1 MADGMAADELAA
13 LAGSSRANVE
23 RLTQLGI
30 LTPDDA
36 GRYEP
41 SAVAALRLMHA
52 MEEAGVDLEAVG
64 RGFRTGALTFG
75 GFDTYFARPAPFVGT
90 FGELAGRI
98 GVEFDAVARQVVALG
113 FPLPRPG
120 DPVRGD
126 EARLLEETFAVW
138 GFVPPDELARLG
150 RVFGDNVRRVAQGSI
165 RFFDA
170 TVNEPSRRPDL
181 ALEERQ
187 ERAREV
193 GVGATGLA
201 FRTIE
206 WLFRRHFESELIRY
220 MTDGTER
227 FLEEQGIAPA
237 RPQPEPAIAF
247 LDLTGFTALTEEHG
261 DLAAADAAGRLA
273 AVVAETA
280 RAYGGEPVKWLGDG
294 VMFHFPRPA
303 AGLLG
308 ALALVERT
316 PHVVQVPARVGLH
329 AGPVVQQDGD
339 YYGRTVNVAAR
350 IADYARPGEVLVSEA
365 ARDAASADDLEFREI
380 GPVALRGLRE
390 SLSLFAVARRA

>member
-1 MADGMAADELAA
+1 MAEGMAADELAA
-13 LAGSSRANVE
+13 LAGSSREDVE
-23 RLTQLGI
+23 RLTTLGI
-30 LTPDDA
+30 LAADEA
-36 GRYEP
+36 GRYDD
-41 SAVAALRLMHA
+41 SAIPALRLMHS

-64 RGFRTGALTFG
+64 RGFRSGALTFG
-75 GFDTYFARPAPFVGT
+75 GFDTYFARPAPFAGT
-90 FGELAGRI
+90 FGELAERL

-113 FPLPRPG
+113 FPLPKPDDR
-120 DPVRGD
+120 VRED
-126 EARLLEETFAVW
+126 EAQVLEETFAVW
-138 GFVPPDELARLG
+138 GFVPPHELARLG
-150 RVFGDNVRRVAQGSI
+150 RLFGDNVRRVAQGSI

-170 TVNEPSRRPDL
+170 AVNEPSRRPDL
-181 ALEERQ
+181 PLEERQ
-187 ERAREV
+187 EHARQV

-201 FRTIE
+201 FHTVE
-206 WLFRRHFESELIRY
+206 WLFRRYFESELIRY
-220 MTDGTER
+220 MTDGTEQ

-261 DLAAADAAGRLA
+261 DLAAADVAGRLA

-280 RAYGGEPVKWLGDG
+280 RAHGGEPVKWLGDG

-316 PHVVQVPARVGLH
+316 PGVVQVPARIGLH

-365 ARDAASADDLEFREI
+365 ARDAAPEEDLEFREI
-380 GPVALRGLRE
+380 GPVALKGLRE
-390 SLSLFAVARRA
+390 SLSLFAVVRRA